1 MKIQAVFFD
10 FMGTLARFVPEQ
22 EDLLVAAAAA
32 HGLALTQ
39 TAARR
44 GFAAVAEWWNLQLAR
59 KPLHNRT
66 PAERDALYMA
76 FDQRVLEG
84 AGIVLSPEDAFE
96 VFREV
101 LARSG
106 SSELALYEDALPC
119 IHELAARGMTTGVV
133 SNMGRELP
141 ETLEQLGVSVA
152 AGLVVS
158 SGEVGFSKPD
168 AQIFQIAAARA
179 GVAPAAVLYVGDQY
193 QNDVVGARGAG
204 TAAVLL
210 DRYGL
215 QSERLDCVRIASL
228 DEVAGRLA

>member
-1 MKIQAVFFD
+1 
-10 FMGTLARFVPEQ
+10 
-22 EDLLVAAAAA
+22 
-32 HGLALTQ
+32 
-39 TAARR
+39 
-44 GFAAVAEWWNLQLAR
+44 
-59 KPLHNRT
+59 
-66 PAERDALYMA
+66 MA

-119 IHELAARGMTTGVV
+119 IHGLAARGMTTGVV

-141 ETLEQLGVSVA
+141 QTLEQLGVSVA

-179 GVAPAAVLYVGDQY
+179 GVAPEAVLYVGDQY
-193 QNDVVGARGAG
+193 QNDVMGARRAG

-215 QSERLDCVRIASL
+215 QSERLDCVRITSL
-228 DEVAGRLA
+228 GEVADHLV